1 MFENLAKDLV
11 CGMYVDEDKTPFKL
25 KRGEVTYY
33 FCSENCLNIFL
44 APERELRQLKIL
56 TTMALVLGGLTA
68 FFEYVYP
75 INWPLHNYALLFML
89 ATPVQFIAGWKF
101 YRGTWDAIKARQANM
116 DSLIAIGT
124 TTAWLY
130 STLYML
136 QTLNLI
142 PSIFPR
148 VISSGPEVYFTEGGL
163 IIGFVLLGRV
173 MEHIVKGKATEAVR
187 KLVDLQ
193 PKMATVI
200 REGEERK
207 IPVEEV
213 LVGDVL
219 VVRPSERIPVDG
231 VVIDGYSYLDQ
242 SMITG
247 ESMPVEK
254 KVGDEVIGG
263 TINTSGMLKIRA
275 TKVGAD
281 TMLSQIVKMV
291 EEAILTRAPMQR
303 LADKVAAYFVPIV
316 VIVAVSSFIFWYWIV
331 GQPLGIALMFL
342 ISVLIIACP
351 CALGI
356 ATPAAIMI
364 GASKSAQH
372 GILIKSGEYLEKL
385 SKIEV
390 IVFDKTGTLTKGELR
405 VTDVVAFDNFT
416 EDDVLELALTVEK
429 GSRHPLSEAIR
440 KFASTR
446 NINSSRGLESFEEV
460 PGHGIRASVDGHR
473 VLLGNL
479 KLIEDAGIVL
489 EEPVRERL
497 KVLEEEG
504 KTVIL
509 LSFNDQVVGIV
520 AFSDIIKEN
529 VSDVILRLKSMGI
542 KVAMLTGDN
551 RRAANAIAKRLG
563 IDTVFSEVLPD
574 EKAHIVKKLRSEGKI
589 VAMVGDGINDAPALA
604 EADVGIAIGS
614 GTDIARETG
623 GIILVKNDLNDI
635 VVAINLSRKIVRK
648 MRENLFWAFIY
659 NVALIPVA
667 AGLLYLLGVIFNPVF
682 AAIAMATSSITVT
695 LNSMLLNR
703 FKPAIRH

>member
-1 MFENLAKDLV
+1 
-11 CGMYVDEDKTPFKL
+11 MYVDEDKTPFKL
-25 KRGEVTYY
+25 KRGDVTYY
-33 FCSENCLNIFL
+33 FCSKNCLNTFL
-44 APERELRQLKIL
+44 APERELHQLKIL
-56 TTMALVLGGLTA
+56 AAMALILGGLTA
-68 FFEYVYP
+68 FFEYIYP
-75 INWPLHNYALLFML
+75 VNWPLHNYLLLFIL

-101 YRGTWDAIKARQANM
+101 YEGTWDAIKARQANM

-136 QTLNLI
+136 QTLNLV

-148 VISSGPEVYFTEGGL
+148 IATGGPEVYFTEAGL

-173 MEHIVKGKATEAVR
+173 MEQIVKGKATEAVR

-193 PKMATVI
+193 PKMATVL
-200 REGEERK
+200 RDGEEKK
-207 IPVEEV
+207 IPVEQV
-213 LVGDVL
+213 VVGELL
-219 VVRPSERIPVDG
+219 VVRPGERVPVDG
-231 VVIDGYSYLDQ
+231 VVIDGHSYIDQ

-263 TINTSGMLKIRA
+263 TINMSGVLKIRA

-303 LADKVAAYFVPIV
+303 LADRVAAYFVPIV
-316 VIVAVSSFIFWYWIV
+316 IVVAISSFIFWYLIA
-331 GQPLGIALMFL
+331 GKPLGIALMSL

-385 SKIEV
+385 SKIDL
-390 IVFDKTGTLTKGELR
+390 IVFDKTGTLTKGEPR
-405 VTDVVAFDNFT
+405 VTDILALDGFAEN
-416 EDDVLELALTVEK
+416 DVIELALTLES
-429 GSRHPLSEAIR
+429 GSRHPLSEAVR
-440 KFASTR
+440 KLA
-446 NINSSRGLESFEEV
+446 SSRGINTPRTIDAFEEV
-460 PGHGIRASVDGHR
+460 PGHGLRASIDGRR

-479 KLIEDAGIVL
+479 RLMKSSGLNIDEYII
-489 EEPVRERL
+489 ERL
-497 KVLEEEG
+497 KLLEEDG
-504 KTVIL
+504 KTAIL
-509 LSFNDQVVGIV
+509 LGFDNRVVGII
-520 AFSDIIKEN
+520 AFSDTINEN
-529 VSDVILRLKSMGI
+529 AAEVIDRLKWMGI
-542 KVAMLTGDN
+542 KVALLTGDN
-551 RRAANAIAKRLG
+551 SRAANAIARKLG
-563 IDTVFSEVLPD
+563 IDLVFAEVLPTD
-574 EKAHIVKKLRSEGKI
+574 KACIVRRLREEGKV

-623 GIILVKNDLNDI
+623 GIILVKNDLRDI
-635 VVAINLSRKIVRK
+635 IVAVYLSRKVVRK
-648 MRENLFWAFIY
+648 MKENLFWAFIY
-659 NVALIPVA
+659 NVVLIPVA
-667 AGLLYLLGVIFNPVF
+667 AGILYSLGIMFNPVF
-682 AAIAMATSSITVT
+682 AAVAMATSSITVT

-703 FKPAIRH
+703 FKPNTKQH

>member
-1 MFENLAKDLV
+1 VRWVRYRERLAKDLV

-25 KRGEVTYY
+25 KRGDVTYY
-33 FCSENCLNIFL
+33 FCSKNCLNAFL

-56 TTMALVLGGLTA
+56 AAIALMLGGLTA
-68 FFEYVYP
+68 FFEYIYP
-75 INWPLHNYALLFML
+75 VNWPLHNYLLLFLL
-89 ATPVQFIAGWKF
+89 ATPIQFIAGWKF
-101 YRGTWDAIKARQANM
+101 YEGTWDAIKTRQANM

-136 QTLNLI
+136 QALNLF

-148 VISSGPEVYFTEGGL
+148 IATGGPEVYFTESGL

-173 MEHIVKGKATEAVR
+173 MEQIVKGKATEAVR

-193 PKMATVI
+193 PKMATVL
-200 REGEERK
+200 RDGEERK
-207 IPVEEV
+207 IPVEQV
-213 LVGDVL
+213 VVGELL
-219 VVRPSERIPVDG
+219 VVRPGERVPVDG
-231 VVIDGYSYLDQ
+231 VVVDGHSYIDQ

-263 TINTSGMLKIRA
+263 TINMSGVLKVRA

-303 LADKVAAYFVPIV
+303 LADRVAAYFVPIV
-316 VIVAVSSFIFWYWIV
+316 IVVAISSFIFWYLIA
-331 GQPLGIALMFL
+331 GQPFGIALMSL

-364 GASKSAQH
+364 GASRSAQH

-385 SKIEV
+385 SKIDL

-405 VTDVVAFDNFT
+405 VTDIIALDGFAEN
-416 EDDVLELALTVEK
+416 EVLELALTLES
-429 GSRHPLSEAIR
+429 GSRHPLSEAVR
-440 KFASTR
+440 RLA
-446 NINSSRGLESFEEV
+446 SSRGINTPRTIDAFEEV
-460 PGHGIRASVDGHR
+460 PGHGLRASIDGHR

-479 KLIEDAGIVL
+479 RLVKSSGLNVDGYIIERVKAL
-489 EEPVRERL
+489 EED
-497 KVLEEEG
+497 G
-504 KTVIL
+504 KTAIL
-509 LSFNDQVVGIV
+509 LGFDNRVVGIM
-520 AFSDIIKEN
+520 AFSDTIKESAAE
-529 VSDVILRLKSMGI
+529 VVDRLKSMDI
-542 KVAMLTGDN
+542 KVALLTGDN
-551 RRAANAIAKRLG
+551 SRAANAIARKLG
-563 IDTVFSEVLPD
+563 IDIVFAEVLPTD
-574 EKAHIVKKLRSEGKI
+574 KARIVRRLREEGRI

-623 GIILVKNDLNDI
+623 GIILVKNDLRDI
-635 VVAINLSRKIVRK
+635 VVAIDLSRKVVRK
-648 MRENLFWAFIY
+648 MKENLFWAFIY
-659 NVALIPVA
+659 NVVLIPVA
-667 AGLLYLLGVIFNPVF
+667 TGILYPLGIMFNPVF
-682 AAIAMATSSITVT
+682 AAVAMATSSITVT
-695 LNSMLLNR
+695 LNSMLLN
-703 FKPAIRH
+703 

>member
-1 MFENLAKDLV
+1 VRWVRYRERLAKDLV

-25 KRGEVTYY
+25 KRGDVTYY
-33 FCSENCLNIFL
+33 FCSKNCLNAFL

-56 TTMALVLGGLTA
+56 AAIALMLGGLTA
-68 FFEYVYP
+68 FFEYIYP
-75 INWPLHNYALLFML
+75 VNWPLHNYLLLFLL
-89 ATPVQFIAGWKF
+89 ATPIQFIAGWKF
-101 YRGTWDAIKARQANM
+101 YEGTWDAIKTRQANM

-136 QTLNLI
+136 QALNLF

-148 VISSGPEVYFTEGGL
+148 IATGGPEVYFTESGL

-173 MEHIVKGKATEAVR
+173 MEQIVKGKATEAVR

-193 PKMATVI
+193 PKMATVL
-200 REGEERK
+200 RDGEERK
-207 IPVEEV
+207 IPVEQV
-213 LVGDVL
+213 VVGELL
-219 VVRPSERIPVDG
+219 VVRPGERVPVDG
-231 VVIDGYSYLDQ
+231 VVVDGHSYIDQ

-263 TINTSGMLKIRA
+263 TINMSGVLKVRA

-303 LADKVAAYFVPIV
+303 LADRVAAYFVPIV
-316 VIVAVSSFIFWYWIV
+316 IVVAISSFIFWYLIA
-331 GQPLGIALMFL
+331 GQPFGIALMSL

-364 GASKSAQH
+364 GASRSAQH

-385 SKIEV
+385 SKIDL

-405 VTDVVAFDNFT
+405 VTDIIALDGFAEN
-416 EDDVLELALTVEK
+416 EVLELALTLES
-429 GSRHPLSEAIR
+429 GSRHPLSEAVR
-440 KFASTR
+440 RLA
-446 NINSSRGLESFEEV
+446 SSRGINTPRTIDAFEEV
-460 PGHGIRASVDGHR
+460 PGHGLRASIDGHR

-479 KLIEDAGIVL
+479 RLVKSSGLNVDGYIIERVKAL
-489 EEPVRERL
+489 EED
-497 KVLEEEG
+497 G
-504 KTVIL
+504 KTAIL
-509 LSFNDQVVGIV
+509 LGFDNRVVGIM
-520 AFSDIIKEN
+520 AFSDTIKESAAE
-529 VSDVILRLKSMGI
+529 VVDRLKLMGI
-542 KVAMLTGDN
+542 KVALLTGDN
-551 RRAANAIAKRLG
+551 SRAANAIARKLG
-563 IDTVFSEVLPD
+563 IDIVFAEVLPTD
-574 EKAHIVKKLRSEGKI
+574 KARIVRRLREEGRI

-623 GIILVKNDLNDI
+623 GIILVKNDLRDI
-635 VVAINLSRKIVRK
+635 VVAIDLSRKVVRK
-648 MRENLFWAFIY
+648 MKENLFWAFIY
-659 NVALIPVA
+659 NVVLIPVA
-667 AGLLYLLGVIFNPVF
+667 AGILYPLGIMFNPVF
-682 AAIAMATSSITVT
+682 AAVAMATSSITVT
-695 LNSMLLNR
+695 LNSMLLN
-703 FKPAIRH
+703 